1 MSSNCGTREDSLDS
15 KEIKP
20 VNLKGNQ
27 PWILIGRTD
36 AEDEAP
42 VFWALDANSQLIG
55 KVPDAGKDWEQKR
68 ASEDEMAGW
77 HHWCNGYELGQTLED
92 SEGQGG
98 LACWSPWSPKESNT
112 ALELNTTQ
120 HKDKVMGLVALDSKG
135 KSTVEIWCII
145 FLLFIKINTQIIN
158 VLLGGKQNQLHG

>member
-1 MSSNCGTREDSLDS
+1 MKLQYHP
-15 KEIKP
+15 IKCY
-20 VNLKGNQ
+20 
-27 PWILIGRTD
+27 
-36 AEDEAP
+36 
-42 VFWALDANSQLIG
+42 WALDANSQLIG

-92 SEGQGG
+92 SEGQQG

-120 HKDKVMGLVALDSKG
+120 HKDKVMCLVALDSKG
-135 KSTVEIWCII
+135 KATVEIWGII

-158 VLLGGKQNQLHG
+158 VLLGGKQSQLHGSAPL